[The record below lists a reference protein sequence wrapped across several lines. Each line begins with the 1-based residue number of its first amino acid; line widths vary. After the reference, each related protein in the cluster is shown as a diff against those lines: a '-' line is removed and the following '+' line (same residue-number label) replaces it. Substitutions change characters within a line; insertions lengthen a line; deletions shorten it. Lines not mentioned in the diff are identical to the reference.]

1 MARMFAA
8 VRLPESS
15 LRSLAEAQ
23 YALERRIIDVKWV
36 EEENLHFTLRFFG
49 ELTPDELARAIEAAT
64 TVTEM
69 TPAFTIEITG
79 LGAFP
84 EHGRPRVLW
93 AGVEA
98 GREPLVRLA
107 QALDRAFAAAGLG
120 AADRPFA
127 PHLTLG
133 RVRDPNPRRGRG
145 PRPPQVPPQAAAAV
159 REAIAQTP
167 CERVTVSVAAVALV
181 ESRLSSRGPTYV
193 DRQRLAL
200 KS

>member
-23 YALERRIIDVKWV
+23 HALERRIIDVKWV

-49 ELTPDELARAIEAAT
+49 ELTPDELSRAIEAAT

-69 TPAFTIEITG
+69 TPAFTIEIAG

-84 EHGRPRVLW
+84 EQGRPRVLW

-98 GREPLVRLA
+98 GRERLVSWRRRSTGRSRPRASAPPIGRSLPTSPWDGCGIPTRVAGGGRARRRCRRRRRQRCGKPL
-107 QALDRAFAAAGLG
+107 
-120 AADRPFA
+120 
-127 PHLTLG
+127 
-133 RVRDPNPRRGRG
+133 
-145 PRPPQVPPQAAAAV
+145 PRPH
-159 REAIAQTP
+159 
-167 CERVTVSVAAVALV
+167 VS
-181 ESRLSSRGPTYV
+181 G
-193 DRQRLAL
+193 
-200 KS
+200 